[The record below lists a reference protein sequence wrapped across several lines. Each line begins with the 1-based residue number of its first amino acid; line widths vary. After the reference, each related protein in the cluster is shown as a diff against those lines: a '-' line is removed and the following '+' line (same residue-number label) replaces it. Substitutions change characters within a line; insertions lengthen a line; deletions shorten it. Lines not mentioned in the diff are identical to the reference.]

1 VSIAFIALEWI
12 LIMLHLLTTTAGF
25 PFFLLILSYA
35 ENGTIH
41 ACTNREDSKSLQK
54 KLLTCLVQFIV
65 IIVSYSI
72 SPSPILLSWVSPPL
86 SPVVLS
92 PDFSLI
98 KTGQYLGEIFP
109 PNLFY
114 SPLLSFPSYSGFS
127 SCLDAFYLIWTRCLL
142 PIYLPNVFQRSNEH
156 HSPHRRNANRLCTFE

>member
-1 VSIAFIALEWI
+1 MSIAFIALEWI

-72 SPSPILLSWVSPPL
+72 PPSPILLSWVSPPL

-98 KTGQYLGEIFP
+98 KTDQVPWRDIPTESFLFSPSFISFLLWIF
-109 PNLFY
+109 
-114 SPLLSFPSYSGFS
+114 LLVLTHF
-127 SCLDAFYLIWTRCLL
+127 I
-142 PIYLPNVFQRSNEH
+142 
-156 HSPHRRNANRLCTFE
+156 

>member
-12 LIMLHLLTTTAGF
+12 LIMLHLLTTTAGL

-35 ENGTIH
+35 KNGTIH

-98 KTGQYLGEIFP
+98 KTGQYLGEKFP
-109 PNLFY
+109 PYFFILPFFHF
-114 SPLLSFPSYSGFS
+114 LLTLGF
-127 SCLDAFYLIWTRCLL
+127 LL
-142 PIYLPNVFQRSNEH
+142 VLTHFI
-156 HSPHRRNANRLCTFE
+156 